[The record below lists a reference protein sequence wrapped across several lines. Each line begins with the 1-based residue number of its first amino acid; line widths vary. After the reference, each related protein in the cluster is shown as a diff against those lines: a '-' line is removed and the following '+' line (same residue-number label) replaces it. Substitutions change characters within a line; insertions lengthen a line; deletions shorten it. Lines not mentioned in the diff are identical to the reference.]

1 MVIFQPPAEELAG
14 HVIERSGGV
23 PGLVRIA
30 GILTEIG
37 RSRSHRGAIDRRQQ
51 HQIAAGIVDFPSA
64 QREAKQILVKPEAVV
79 GHDAQET
86 LFRAA
91 RGISEA
97 AYPATAL
104 AAGIEC
110 QREGSLIKYCRG
122 LIEISH
128 LDAVVCVPAR
138 TLTDA

>member
-1 MVIFQPPAEELAG
+1 MVIFQPPGEELAG
-14 HVIERSGGV
+14 HVMERTGGV
-23 PGLVRIA
+23 PCLIRIA
-30 GILTEIG
+30 AILAEIG

-79 GHDAQET
+79 SHHAQET
-86 LFRAA
+86 LLRAT
-91 RGISEA
+91 RRISEA

-110 QREGSLIKYCRG
+110 QREGSLVK
-122 LIEISH
+122 
-128 LDAVVCVPAR
+128 DA
-138 TLTDA
+138 